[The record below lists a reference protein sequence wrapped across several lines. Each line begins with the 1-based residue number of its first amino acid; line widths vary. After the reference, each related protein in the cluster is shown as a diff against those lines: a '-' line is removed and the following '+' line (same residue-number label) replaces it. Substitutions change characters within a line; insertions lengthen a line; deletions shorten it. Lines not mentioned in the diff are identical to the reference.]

1 MAGPSSA
8 DAAIVPRQASG
19 GGGGSR
25 SKRSGTGSSGGGGG
39 LFGAIAAGLS
49 ARASALSAAVSELAD
64 RSNVR
69 SRGYQDAAF
78 HAALFAS
85 AVYAMHRWGHLLS
98 V

>member
-1 MAGPSSA
+1 MAGPA

-19 GGGGSR
+19 GGGGPR
-25 SKRSGTGSSGGGGG
+25 SKRSGTGGSGGGGG
-39 LFGAIAAGLS
+39 GLLGAIAAGLS
-49 ARASALSAAVSELAD
+49 ARASALSAAVAELAD
-64 RSNVR
+64 RSNAR
-69 SRGYQDAAF
+69 SKGYQDAAF

>member
-1 MAGPSSA
+1 MAGPA
-8 DAAIVPRQASG
+8 DASIVPRQASG
-19 GGGGSR
+19 GGGGPR
-25 SKRSGTGSSGGGGG
+25 SKRSGTGGSGGGGG
-39 LFGAIAAGLS
+39 GFLGAIAAGLS
-49 ARASALSAAVSELAD
+49 ARASALSAAVTELAD

-69 SRGYQDAAF
+69 SKGYQDAAF